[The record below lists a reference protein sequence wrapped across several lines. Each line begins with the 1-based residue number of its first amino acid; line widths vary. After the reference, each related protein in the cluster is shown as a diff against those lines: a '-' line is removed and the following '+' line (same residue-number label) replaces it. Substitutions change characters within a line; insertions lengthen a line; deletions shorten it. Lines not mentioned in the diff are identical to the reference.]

1 MTETA
6 IHVLEDGSEEETK
19 IEDVTDAMAH
29 DTYLCN
35 GCGGTCR
42 VEMYAVSNGKEPHF
56 HTKRNQ
62 HHAFGCDNDHSIA
75 AQIVRSLDHT
85 GSTTSMEEL
94 LDKFIRAHL
103 EDEDEEH
110 GKGDKGKKGK
120 GDGKPKGAGDDGEDK
135 TILREPRNPRN
146 IRELCALFS
155 KKYLDDTYA
164 GLRIGDIFFD
174 HRNIASARKEGLPDD
189 KLVIV
194 LLAKISNKRREDLKL
209 NVPEGAIVLG
219 DAYSY
224 VDKEKQLFFIIPCA
238 SASVRKSILSARSSS
253 IISVFCKWRKFS
265 ADKENV
271 YICDPINEGQFFCAE
286 ENFYEW

>member
-42 VEMYAVSNGKEPHF
+42 VEMYAVRNGKEPHF

-62 HHAFGCDNDHSIA
+62 HHASGCDNDHSIA

-224 VDKEKQLFFIIPCA
+224 VDKDKQLFFIIPCA
-238 SASVRKSILSARSSS
+238 SGHVRKSILSTKSSS

>member
-6 IHVLEDGSEEETK
+6 IHVLEDGYEEEIK

-42 VEMYAVSNGKEPHF
+42 VEMYAVRNGKEPHF

-62 HHAFGCDNDHSIA
+62 HHASGCDNDHSIA

-120 GDGKPKGAGDDGEDK
+120 GDGKPKGAGMMARIKLFYVNLGILEIYENCVHCFQK
-135 TILREPRNPRN
+135 NTLTIHMQAY
-146 IRELCALFS
+146 ALAISFLIIVIS
-155 KKYLDDTYA
+155 QVLE
-164 GLRIGDIFFD
+164 
-174 HRNIASARKEGLPDD
+174 RKVCLM
-189 KLVIV
+189 
-194 LLAKISNKRREDLKL
+194 
-209 NVPEGAIVLG
+209 
-219 DAYSY
+219 
-224 VDKEKQLFFIIPCA
+224 
-238 SASVRKSILSARSSS
+238 
-253 IISVFCKWRKFS
+253 
-265 ADKENV
+265 
-271 YICDPINEGQFFCAE
+271 IN
-286 ENFYEW
+286 W